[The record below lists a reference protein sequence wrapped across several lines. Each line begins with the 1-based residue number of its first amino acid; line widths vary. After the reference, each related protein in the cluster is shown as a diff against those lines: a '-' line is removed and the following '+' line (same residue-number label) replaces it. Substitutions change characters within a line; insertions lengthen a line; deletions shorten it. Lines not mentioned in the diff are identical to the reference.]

1 MENKEELL
9 KFAIVSNNNS
19 GEEIVNVIDK
29 KNSSGRWVA
38 WGAKNDIPRIL
49 LDNYLKCSN
58 LQTIVN
64 AIYDYIIGEGIVLN
78 NITDE
83 ERSEKIINVIEK
95 CILDDIIF
103 GGFAIEGIRSRMGDI
118 VEVNYVNVMDV
129 RVNEELT
136 TAYISNKWGSYSGKD
151 IIELP
156 LYDASQKQN
165 HFIYFNR
172 GKLTRNINPIPT
184 YIAALKSV
192 EILNATRNFHLNNL
206 KNGFNVSAIINLN
219 NGNIKS
225 KELEEIKNR
234 LEKNFTGSENAGKFM
249 LINNPDREHQA
260 TVARLNADNFSD
272 LYQALDKSS
281 KDDLYVAFRINP
293 ILVGQNV
300 ATGFSKE
307 EFEQAYKLFD
317 ATVIKSWKNKI
328 KKSFKEVLDVE
339 VDFIPFKIDW

>member
-9 KFAIVSNNNS
+9 KFALVTQNS
-19 GEEIVNVIDK
+19 GEDIVSIIDK
-29 KNSSGRWVA
+29 RNAAGKWVS
-38 WGAKNDIPRIL
+38 WGSKNDLPKIL
-49 LDNYLKCSN
+49 WDNYLKCSN

-64 AIYDYIIGEGIVLN
+64 AIYDYIVGEGITTNFSSDL
-78 NITDE
+78 TE
-83 ERSEKIINVIEK
+83 VIEK
-95 CILDDIIF
+95 CIFDDIVF
-103 GGFAIEGIRSRMGDI
+103 GGFAVECLRGRSGKI
-118 VEVNYVNVMDV
+118 VQINYMNVMNV
-129 RVNEELT
+129 RVNEDLT
-136 TAYISNKWGSYSGKD
+136 TAYLSNKWGSYSGKD

-156 LYDASQKQN
+156 LFNPNETQN

-172 GKLTRNINPIPT
+172 GKITRNINPTPT
-184 YIAALKSV
+184 YIGAMKSV
-192 EILNATRNFHLNNL
+192 EILNSTRNFHLNNL

-225 KELEEIKNR
+225 KELEEIKDR

-281 KDDLYVAFRINP
+281 KEDLYVAFRINP

-317 ATVIKSWKNKI
+317 TTVIKSWKNKI
-328 KKSFKEVLDVE
+328 NKCFNDLGIEVT
-339 VDFIPFKIDW
+339 FNPFKIEW

>member
-9 KFAIVSNNNS
+9 NFAIVSQNS

-38 WGAKNDIPRIL
+38 WGSKNDIPRIL

-64 AIYDYIIGEGIVLN
+64 AIYDYIIGEGIVLKN
-78 NITDE
+78 VADE
-83 ERSEKIINVIEK
+83 ERAEKIINVIEK

-103 GGFAIEGIRSRMGDI
+103 GGFAVEGIRSRMGDI

-151 IIELP
+151 IVELP
-156 LYDASQKQN
+156 LYDKSQKQN

-206 KNGFNVSAIINLN
+206 KNGFNVSAIVNLN

-225 KELEEIKNR
+225 TELKEIQGR
-234 LEKNFTGSENAGKFM
+234 LETNFTGSENAGKFL
-249 LINNPDREHQA
+249 LINNPDKEHEA
-260 TVARLNADNFSD
+260 TVQRLNADNFSD

-328 KKSFKEVLDVE
+328 KKSFKEVLNLE

>member
-1 MENKEELL
+1 MENKQEILN
-9 KFAIVSNNNS
+9 FAVVSQNS

-29 KNSSGRWVA
+29 KNSSGRWVS

-58 LQTIVN
+58 LQTIIN
-64 AIYDYIIGEGIVLN
+64 AIYDYIIGEGIILKNVA
-78 NITDE
+78 DE

-136 TAYISNKWGSYSGKD
+136 TAYISNKWGAYSGKD

-156 LYDASQKQN
+156 LYDKSQKQN

-206 KNGFNVSAIINLN
+206 KNGFNVSAIVNLN

-225 KELEEIKNR
+225 AELKEIQER
-234 LEKNFTGSENAGKFM
+234 LKTNFTGSENAGKFL
-249 LINNPDREHQA
+249 LINNPDKEHEA
-260 TVARLNADNFSD
+260 TIARLNADNFSD

-328 KKSFKEVLDVE
+328 KKSFKEVLSLE

>member
-1 MENKEELL
+1 MENKQELL
-9 KFAIVSNNNS
+9 NFAVVSQNS

-29 KNSSGRWVA
+29 KNSSGKWVS
-38 WGAKNDIPRIL
+38 WGSKNDIPRIL

-64 AIYDYIIGEGIVLN
+64 AIYDYIIGEGIVLKN
-78 NITDE
+78 VTDE
-83 ERSEKIINVIEK
+83 ERSEKIIDVIEK

-103 GGFAIEGIRSRMGDI
+103 GGYAIEGIRSRMGDI
-118 VEVNYVNVMDV
+118 VEVNYVSVMDE

-151 IIELP
+151 IVELP
-156 LYDASQKQN
+156 LYDKTQKQN

-225 KELEEIKNR
+225 AELKEIQER
-234 LEKNFTGSENAGKFM
+234 LKTNFTGSENAGRFL
-249 LINNPDREHQA
+249 LINNPDKVHEA
-260 TVARLNADNFSD
+260 TVQRLNADNFSD

-317 ATVIKSWKNKI
+317 ATVIKSWQHKI
-328 KKSFKEVLDVE
+328 KKSFKKVLNLE

>member
-9 KFAIVSNNNS
+9 KFAIVSNNS
-19 GEEIVNVIDK
+19 GEEVVNVIDK
-29 KNSSGRWVA
+29 KNSSGRWVS
-38 WGAKNDIPRIL
+38 WGAKNNIPRIL
-49 LDNYLKCSN
+49 FDNYLKCSN

-78 NITDE
+78 NVTDE

-103 GGFAIEGIRSRMGDI
+103 GGFAVEGIRSRMGDI

-151 IIELP
+151 ILELP
-156 LYDASQKQN
+156 LYDKAQKQN

-184 YIAALKSV
+184 YIASLKSV

-225 KELEEIKNR
+225 KELDEIKNR

-249 LINNPDREHQA
+249 LVNNPDKEHEA

-307 EFEQAYKLFD
+307 EYEHAYKLFD

-328 KKSFKEVLDVE
+328 KKSFKEVLDLE